1 MGNELTINKNNF
13 VALQSNTDLG
23 ELIKPLIK
31 EIHLFDTFIAGTTHL
46 DDKNVIDEVK
56 IDDKL
61 DLKREY
67 NKFDEKAILVLNKKG
82 QKLGYIPEK
91 DNIIFSRLLDA
102 GKMLSATVSDIEHKG
117 SFTKISIGIYL
128 VDF

>member
-1 MGNELTINKNNF
+1 MGNELTINKDNF

-61 DLKREY
+61 DLKRED
-67 NKFDEKAILVLNKKG
+67 NKFDEKAVLVLNKKG

-102 GKMLSATVSDIEHKG
+102 GKMLSATVSDIEYKG
-117 SFTKISIGIYL
+117 NFTKISIGIYL

>member
-1 MGNELTINKNNF
+1 MGNELTINKDNF

-46 DDKNVIDEVK
+46 EDKTVIDEVK

-61 DLKREY
+61 DLKRED

-102 GKMLSATVSDIEHKG
+102 GKMLSATISDIEHKG
-117 SFTKISIGIYL
+117 NFTKISIGIYL

>member
-1 MGNELTINKNNF
+1 MGNELTINKDNF

-46 DDKNVIDEVK
+46 DDKTVIDEVK

-61 DLKREY
+61 DLKRED
-67 NKFDEKAILVLNKKG
+67 NKFDEKAILVLNKNS

>member
-1 MGNELTINKNNF
+1 MGNELTINKDNF

>member
-61 DLKREY
+61 DLKRED

-102 GKMLSATVSDIEHKG
+102 GKMLSATVSDIEHKD